1 MKKILV
7 IDDSETIRQQVKQ
20 ALAATGY
27 EIIEAV
33 DGIDGLEK
41 LRASPTSDM
50 ALCDVNMPRMNG
62 LDMIAEVQRTGPKIP
77 ILMLTTEGQ
86 PSLIRRARESGA
98 KGWIVKPFKPELLVA
113 AVIELIESAGGRRPD
128 RGVEPAALADLRR
141 PSFQSNSSASPAAGP
156 RDVGLAGLDLEAGA
170 RLDLDPHRRRAV
182 GQRELE
188 RLELRAGKRRQM
200 LAEQHRRQVQ
210 VDLHAAA
217 GAARS

>member
-41 LRASPTSDM
+41 LRAVTDVDM

-62 LDMIAEVQRTGPKIP
+62 LDMIAEVQRSGSKIP

-98 KGWIVKPFKPELLVA
+98 KGWIVKPFKPDLLVA
-113 AVIELIESAGGRRPD
+113 AVTKLI
-128 RGVEPAALADLRR
+128 
-141 PSFQSNSSASPAAGP
+141 
-156 RDVGLAGLDLEAGA
+156 
-170 RLDLDPHRRRAV
+170 DPPV
-182 GQRELE
+182 
-188 RLELRAGKRRQM
+188 
-200 LAEQHRRQVQ
+200 
-210 VDLHAAA
+210 AAA
-217 GAARS
+217 S

>member
-1 MKKILV
+1 VKKILV
-7 IDDSETIRQQVKQ
+7 IDDSETIRQQVRQ

-41 LRASPTSDM
+41 LRALTDLDI

-86 PSLIRRARESGA
+86 PSLIRRAREAGA

-113 AVIELIESAGGRRPD
+113 AVTKLIDPPR
-128 RGVEPAALADLRR
+128 PAAA
-141 PSFQSNSSASPAAGP
+141 P
-156 RDVGLAGLDLEAGA
+156 
-170 RLDLDPHRRRAV
+170 
-182 GQRELE
+182 
-188 RLELRAGKRRQM
+188 
-200 LAEQHRRQVQ
+200 
-210 VDLHAAA
+210 
-217 GAARS
+217 

>member
-33 DGIDGLEK
+33 DGVEGLEK
-41 LRASPTSDM
+41 LRALTDLDM

-62 LDMIAEVQRTGPKIP
+62 LEMIAEVQRTGPKIP

-113 AVIELIESAGGRRPD
+113 AVTKLID
-128 RGVEPAALADLRR
+128 T
-141 PSFQSNSSASPAAGP
+141 P
-156 RDVGLAGLDLEAGA
+156 RVATG
-170 RLDLDPHRRRAV
+170 
-182 GQRELE
+182 
-188 RLELRAGKRRQM
+188 
-200 LAEQHRRQVQ
+200 
-210 VDLHAAA
+210 
-217 GAARS
+217 